1 VHRRLRG
8 RAGALA
14 TAILAVSLVVL
25 LAVEASGPPDVV
37 SERAAERRLA
47 LEVRR
52 AGTPLHEVRCVRKGE
67 LPRSFTCLAETSNDL
82 HLALDVRIRADG
94 KLLLRRP

>member
-1 VHRRLRG
+1 ML
-8 RAGALA
+8 AL
-14 TAILAVSLVVL
+14 SLVVL
-25 LAVEASGPPDVV
+25 TALEVSVPPDVV

-47 LEVRR
+47 HEVRR
-52 AGTPLHEVRCVRKGE
+52 AGTPLHEVRCVRKDE

-94 KLLLRRP
+94 KLVLRRP